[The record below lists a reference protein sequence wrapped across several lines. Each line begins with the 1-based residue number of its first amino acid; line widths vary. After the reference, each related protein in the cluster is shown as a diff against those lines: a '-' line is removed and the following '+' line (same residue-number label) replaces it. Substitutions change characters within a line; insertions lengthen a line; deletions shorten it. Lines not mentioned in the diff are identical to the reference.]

1 MLLRWILSTGGWGPN
16 ILASAT
22 TARTNRGLVES
33 QNTFLHCAF
42 QMLFSTVCFQMTN
55 SRSTLLLYEIYQI
68 WPFEVGISFFTKFY
82 IVRFRF
88 CSSALYLCWYSRGF
102 TAEVLWW
109 FQTLKTS
116 LSLLC
121 TIESKQLELTG
132 LVSGNTSLRVQIL
145 ISTCIF
151 QTYKHLISTCIF
163 QEAGEQISQLFFF
176 RQWTTF

>member
-1 MLLRWILSTGGWGPN
+1 MLLRWILSTGGWSPN

-22 TARTNRGLVES
+22 TARTNRGLVVS

-42 QMLFSTVCFQMTN
+42 QMLFSTVRFQMTN
-55 SRSTLLLYEIYQI
+55 SRSTLLWYEIYQI

-132 LVSGNTSLRVQIL
+132 PCEWKHFAESPNISYPHAYSKKRVNKFPTFLLQ
-145 ISTCIF
+145 
-151 QTYKHLISTCIF
+151 
-163 QEAGEQISQLFFF
+163 AMNQLFSLGNGPHSYN
-176 RQWTTF
+176 W